1 MGFFE
6 AIWDVLSTETAYTAA
21 TRFAAVLVFAAV
33 GEWVAERSG
42 TLNISIEAMILT
54 GAFAGA
60 MGYHWTENALVGII
74 MGMIAGLLVSLVQ
87 AQMSHRLTADQFV
100 VGLTL
105 NILFL
110 GVTSFLYAE
119 WKPSSRVVSKLE
131 IPILKEIPLIGDALF
146 GQPWPFL
153 LLYLLVPFTWW
164 LVYRTRW
171 GLEVRAVG
179 ENPQAADVSGIDVNK
194 RRRQSIYY
202 AGLCSGMGGAYI
214 LLGQVGRF
222 DDGIVA
228 GRGFIA
234 LVAVIFGGWTLRGTI
249 LGCLLFGSVLSFR
262 LTLPGLGYQLNSEL
276 MSSLPFLVTIIA
288 MTAFA
293 RRVRPPGS
301 LARPFVR
308 GLK

>member
-60 MGYHWTENALVGII
+60 MGYDLTESALVGIL
-74 MGMIAGLLVSLVQ
+74 MGMVAGLLVSLVQ

-110 GVTSFLYAE
+110 GVTRFLYAE
-119 WKPSSRVVSKLE
+119 WKPSSKVVSKLE
-131 IPILKEIPLIGDALF
+131 IPVLKEIPLIGKAFF

-202 AGLCSGMGGAYI
+202 AGLCSGMGGAYL

-276 MSSLPFLVTIIA
+276 MSSLPFMVTIIA

>member
-119 WKPSSRVVSKLE
+119 WKPSSKVVSKLE

-202 AGLCSGMGGAYI
+202 AGLCSVMGGAYL

-262 LTLPGLGYQLNSEL
+262 LTLPGLGYQMNSEL

>member
-87 AQMSHRLTADQFV
+87 AQMSNRLTADQFV

-194 RRRQSIYY
+194 RRRESIYY
-202 AGLCSGMGGAYI
+202 AGLCSGMGGAYL

>member
-1 MGFFE
+1 M
-6 AIWDVLSTETAYTAA
+6 STETAYTAA

-119 WKPSSRVVSKLE
+119 WKPSSKVVSKLE

-194 RRRQSIYY
+194 RRRESIYY
-202 AGLCSGMGGAYI
+202 AGLCSGMGGAYL

>member
-6 AIWDVLSTETAYTAA
+6 AIWDVLATETAYTAA
-21 TRFAAVLVFAAV
+21 TRFAAVFVFAAV

-119 WKPSSRVVSKLE
+119 WKPSSKVVSKLE

-194 RRRQSIYY
+194 RRRESIYY
-202 AGLCSGMGGAYI
+202 AGLCSGMGGAYL

>member
-1 MGFFE
+1 
-6 AIWDVLSTETAYTAA
+6 
-21 TRFAAVLVFAAV
+21 
-33 GEWVAERSG
+33 
-42 TLNISIEAMILT
+42 MILT

-119 WKPSSRVVSKLE
+119 WKPSSKVVSKLE

-194 RRRQSIYY
+194 RRRESIYY
-202 AGLCSGMGGAYI
+202 AGLCSGMGGAYL